1 MFAPIATIE
10 RALMDLA
17 DIVGNVSV
25 ATAAVPHALT
35 FVQQDDGAHLV
46 GHERSLCHRLRE
58 PRRRAQFI
66 AGRVAARRA
75 LGVFLGEPTAA
86 GVPIGKGASG
96 APHVDGHGSLC
107 VSISHSED
115 VAVAVVAPFPI
126 GVDIELDAP
135 RPDSFARLFFTSAER
150 RRISLASD
158 EERNTVINT
167 LWTRKEA
174 ACKVGLWGG
183 RLSFAS
189 LDCSEDAITAQGKL
203 LDVRSTGAANYRISL
218 ATFHG
223 RAAHG

>member
-1 MFAPIATIE
+1 MFAPIARIE

-17 DIVGNVSV
+17 DIVGNASV
-25 ATAAVPHALT
+25 ATSEVPDALT
-35 FVQQDDGAHLV
+35 FLRQDDLAQLV
-46 GHERSLCHRLRE
+46 GQEQSLYHRLRE

-75 LGVFLGEPTAA
+75 LGVFLGETTAA
-86 GVPIGKGASG
+86 GVPIGKAASG

-158 EERNTVINT
+158 EERHTVINT

-174 ACKVGLWGG
+174 ACKVGQWGG
-183 RLSFAS
+183 RLPFSR
-189 LDCSEDAITAQGKL
+189 LDCSEDAVTTQGSL
-203 LDVRSTGAANYRISL
+203 LDVRSTGAANYRMSL
-218 ATFHG
+218 AIFHG